1 MSEMPAIAVCHLREN
16 VSAVARS
23 LEHNFCDSRKVLAD
37 RISVVGVSR
46 AEFMKINLLIE
57 IQISFGPLTLPGKT
71 RIINSTAVRV
81 PSRTAARRRILHV
94 CDGVRQCFSRR
105 GLVKVK
111 RAVFAAAF

>member
-1 MSEMPAIAVCHLREN
+1 MSKIPAIAVCHRREN